1 MYSHRIKEVME
12 KRKFLK
18 AGSGITVAKAAKMMA
33 LKHVGALVVVDDG
46 TLAGIITERDVLF
59 RVVAKGLDPRT
70 TLVREVMTSTPKS
83 VGPKDSFGHALVL
96 MREGGFRHLP
106 VVEDGV
112 PIGIVSNRSA
122 LDPDLEEFRVEELR
136 RKHLVQQ
143 HRGH

>member
-1 MYSHRIKEVME
+1 
-12 KRKFLK
+12 
-18 AGSGITVAKAAKMMA
+18 
-33 LKHVGALVVVDDG
+33 
-46 TLAGIITERDVLF
+46 
-59 RVVAKGLDPRT
+59 
-70 TLVREVMTSTPKS
+70 

-106 VVEDGV
+106 VVEEGI